1 MTERAE
7 DPLFTGG
14 DELGRAMAAHDWSS
28 SPLGPPGAWP
38 VELRSVVRILL
49 TSRFSMWMAWG
60 PELTMFYNDAYRRD
74 TLRTKHPWA
83 LGRPAREVWAEIW
96 DDIGPRIASV
106 LQTGEAT
113 WDEALML
120 FLERAGYVEETYH
133 TFSYSPL
140 ADGSGA
146 VVGMLCVV
154 SEDTER
160 VIGERRLRVLSELGD
175 VSAVT
180 APTALQA
187 CDAAVGVLAR
197 GRADVPFSAVYLLED
212 GGRRARLVARH
223 GLRDDPRVVEVL
235 DRETEPDALLW
246 RVVDTGEPHDVEGL
260 ATAYAGA
267 FLPRGPAG
275 GADPDR
281 AVVVPLTGGGGDP
294 VGAVVAGVSPLRAL
308 DEEYRRFLDLVGVGI
323 GTAVADARAYQAQ
336 RARADEL
343 AELDRA
349 KTEFFTGVSHE
360 LRTPLTLIAGPAE
373 DALADTAVPLPPAQR
388 ERVELIARNSGRLRR
403 LVDALLEFSRLEDG
417 GAEPERVP
425 VDLGALTRGVVESF
439 APAVVRAGLG
449 LVVDCPA
456 LPAVSVDPE
465 MWEKIVLNLLSNA
478 VKYTLQGEVRVALA
492 RDPVRGGVALTV
504 ADTGIGVPE
513 ADRPLLFR
521 RFHRVAGAAGRSHEG
536 SGIGLALVAEL
547 AALHGGSAAV
557 DPAPG
562 GGSVFTVALPA
573 DALAAGAEPAVP
585 GPSPT
590 ARLYRDEALQWS
602 AQDPLPADPPAGGA
616 GDTAGA
622 TVLVAEDNADL
633 RRFLA
638 GLLSPHYRV
647 EVVGDGRTALQR
659 ARTHRPDLVLTDVM
673 MPGLDGFGLLAALR
687 SHPATAT
694 TPVVLLSA
702 RAGEEAAIEGL
713 AAGADDYLVKPFS
726 SADLLARV
734 RSNLQLS
741 RVRNQESAWRAALIQ
756 SLQDGLFVLDADGTV
771 VETNQAFHTITGHGV
786 DGMPYAPPH
795 PWWPTDDDDPDDAV
809 VVQEAHREVL
819 ATGRGRFVLPIR
831 CGSER
836 RRILTEVSVES
847 VGEGDERRFVGT
859 LRDVT
864 ELRRVAERDRL
875 LADTGRLL
883 AHPSPLPELLDEF
896 VRAVVPVLGGLV
908 AVLLTGPDGRLAVT
922 AAAHRRSRARAGIVR
937 AMGPVPPLDE
947 RLREDF
953 DRGGAFVAPP
963 GTCPV
968 ADELARHDRTPPGE
982 SIIVPLLLGP
992 RVLGTLVVCDT
1003 AQRPDAT
1010 DLATAE
1016 ELGRRLVLAIQA
1028 RRSADRERR
1037 LHELTAALAAAG
1049 TVAVS
1054 ARVVARGLVDLTG
1067 ASSVTALLRRPD
1079 GALEAVHRHAAADAD
1094 GAASGAEHPA
1104 ELPAVVEAVRTGRAQ
1119 WDGEAEAAHAAL
1131 PLVVGER
1138 VTGVLSVTF
1147 PGPRGFDDD
1156 ERAYL
1161 RSLSGEAALAF
1172 ERAALADARRDLAD
1186 TLQHSLLPAALP
1198 EHERLHLAARYLPAA
1213 SGSRTG
1219 GDWYDVLV
1227 LDGGRVAIVVG
1238 DVVGQGPAAAAV
1250 MGQLRSALSAYLLRA
1265 ESPAQALQWLDGWSG
1280 RVRGARASTAICV
1293 VVDTA
1298 TGELRWA
1305 RAGHPPPLVVGV
1317 DGATRYL
1324 HGATGA
1330 VLGVRGAPPYSDGHD
1345 RLEPGD
1351 TVVLYTDGLVERR
1364 GELVDAGF
1372 DRIAAAAAGGGAP
1385 ARLVATVLDAALDD
1399 AGPPDDVAVVAAR
1412 LRPAPLAGDRPARP
1426 ESLALVRREVAAWAW
1441 RTGLTDDELDDL
1453 QLAVGEAVAN
1463 AVEHAYAGGE
1473 PGAVRYRLTAVT
1485 GAVQVEVADDGHWR
1499 PPGDPGYRG
1508 RGLLVIDGLGDDL
1521 EVSHDDAAG
1530 TRIRFA
1536 LPTGSTAPAPPLP
1549 APVVVAARPG
1559 PADELHLTG
1568 ELDLVSVPELRDEL
1582 LAGAKAAT
1590 GPVVVDLTGVTYLAS
1605 AGVSLLVELVDAAP
1619 GRVLLRADA
1628 NGPVG
1633 RVLRLTGLDRHLV
1646 P

>member
-1 MTERAE
+1 MTEHAQ

-14 DELGRAMAAHDWSS
+14 GELGRAMAAHDWSAT
-28 SPLGPPGAWP
+28 PLGPPGTWP

-106 LQTGEAT
+106 LETGEAT

-160 VIGERRLRVLSELGD
+160 VIGERRLRILSELGD

-180 APTALQA
+180 APTTLQA
-187 CDAAVGVLAR
+187 CRAAVDVLSR
-197 GRADVPFSAVYLLED
+197 GRADVPFSVVYLLED
-212 GGRRARLVARH
+212 GGRRARAVARH
-223 GLRDDPRVVEVL
+223 GLRDDPRIVGAV
-235 DRETEPDALLW
+235 DRDTEPDAPLW
-246 RVVDTGEPHDVEGL
+246 GVLDTGTPFDVEGL
-260 ATAYAGA
+260 ATTHAGA
-267 FLPRGPAG
+267 FLPIGIG
-275 GADPDR
+275 SGADPDR

-373 DALADTAVPLPPAQR
+373 DALADSAAPLPPAQR

-417 GAEPERVP
+417 RTAPDRVP
-425 VDLGALTRGVVESF
+425 VDLAGLTRGVVESF
-439 APAVVRAGLG
+439 APAITRAGLA
-449 LVVDCPA
+449 LEVECPA
-456 LPAVSVDPE
+456 LPPVSVDPE

-478 VKYTLQGEVRVALA
+478 VKYTLEGGIRVALHG
-492 RDPVRGGVALTV
+492 DGDGVRLTV
-504 ADTGIGVPE
+504 TDTGIGVPA
-513 ADRPLLFR
+513 ADRPLLFQ

-547 AALHGGSAAV
+547 AALHGGSTAV

-562 GGSVFTVALPA
+562 GGSVFTVTLPA
-573 DALAAGAEPAVP
+573 DALVSGEEPAAT
-585 GPSPT
+585 GPTPT

-602 AQDPLPADPPAGGA
+602 AQDPPPAEPPGGGA

-647 EVVGDGRTALQR
+647 EVVSDGRTALQR
-659 ARTHRPDLVLTDVM
+659 ARTQRPDLVLTDVM
-673 MPGLDGFGLLAALR
+673 MPGLDGFALLAALR

-694 TPVVLLSA
+694 TPVVMLSA

-734 RSNLQLS
+734 RSNLQLA

-771 VETNQAFHTITGHGV
+771 VETNQAFHAITGHGV
-786 DGMPYAPPH
+786 EGMPYAPPH
-795 PWWPTDDDDPDDAV
+795 PWWPTDADDPDDAATV
-809 VVQEAHREVL
+809 RAVFEQML
-819 ATGRGRFVLPIR
+819 ADGRGRFVVPINR
-831 CGSER
+831 GVER
-836 RRILTEVSVES
+836 RRIVIEVSVES
-847 VGEGDERRFVGT
+847 VGEGAHRRFVGT
-859 LRDVT
+859 ARDVT
-864 ELRRVAERDRL
+864 ELRRIAERDRL

-883 AHPSPLPELLDEF
+883 AHPAPLPELLDEL
-896 VRAVVPVLGGLV
+896 VRTAVPVLGGLV
-908 AVLLTGPDGRLAVT
+908 AVLLTGPDGRQAVA
-922 AAAHRRSRARAGIVR
+922 AAAHRRNRARAGIVR
-937 AMGPVPPLDE
+937 AMGVVPPLDE
-947 RLREDF
+947 RLRADF
-953 DRGGAFVAPP
+953 DRGAAFVAPP

-968 ADELARHDRTPPGE
+968 ADELARHDRTEPGG

-992 RVLGTLVVCDT
+992 RVLGTLVVCD
-1003 AQRPDAT
+1003 ADRSPDAT

-1016 ELGRRLVLAIQA
+1016 ELGRRLTMAIQA

-1049 TVAVS
+1049 TVAVA

-1079 GALEAVHRHAAADAD
+1079 GALDEVHRHRPAGAD
-1094 GAASGAEHPA
+1094 GAAQPDAEHSA
-1104 ELPAVVEAVRTGRAQ
+1104 DLPAVVEAVATSRAQ
-1119 WDGEAEAAHAAL
+1119 WDGDGEVARAAL
-1131 PLVVGER
+1131 PLVVGDR

-1147 PGPRGFDDD
+1147 PGPRAFDDD
-1156 ERAYL
+1156 EQAYL
-1161 RSLSGEAALAF
+1161 RSLTGEAALAF

-1219 GDWYDVLV
+1219 GDWYDVLE

-1265 ESPAQALQWLDGWSG
+1265 VSPAQALQWLDAWSV

-1317 DGATRYL
+1317 DGTTRYL
-1324 HGATGA
+1324 DGAAGA
-1330 VLGVRGAPPYSDGHD
+1330 VLGVRGAPPFSDGHD

-1351 TVVLYTDGLVERR
+1351 TVLLYTDGLVERR

-1385 ARLVATVLDAALDD
+1385 AGLVATVLAAALDD
-1399 AGPPDDVAVVAAR
+1399 AGPPDDVALVAAR
-1412 LRPAPLAGDRPARP
+1412 LRPAPLVGQRPARP
-1426 ESLALVRREVAAWAW
+1426 ESLALVRREVAGWAW
-1441 RTGLTDDELDDL
+1441 RTGLTEDETDDL

-1463 AVEHAYAGGE
+1463 AVEHAYAGQE
-1473 PGAVRYRLTAVT
+1473 PGAVRYGLTAVT
-1485 GAVQVEVADDGHWR
+1485 AGVQVEVADDGRWR

-1508 RGLLVIDGLGDDL
+1508 RGLRVIDGLGDEL
-1521 EVSHDDAAG
+1521 AVEHDGAPG
-1530 TRIRFA
+1530 TRVRFV
-1536 LPTGSTAPAPPLP
+1536 LPTG
-1549 APVVVAARPG
+1549 APVPAAVLPVPVAVRG
-1559 PADELHLTG
+1559 PADELRLSG
-1568 ELDLVSVPELRDEL
+1568 ELDLASVPELRDEL

-1628 NGPVG
+1628 TGPVG
-1633 RVLRLTGLDRHLV
+1633 RVLRLTGLDQHLV
-1646 P
+1646 S